1 MSVYWRSQKASNRK
15 GCARFVPS
23 RLAVSNGSNPATTIP
38 LVVLPCVCRECDF
51 LTLLLLGRQGPP
63 TLAAMHWWTTRGS
76 LATSGREKEVAGRF
90 ALHPHRGQRG
100 VPISGAKGC
109 QAEFVG
115 TACAAAGAV

>member
-76 LATSGREKEVAGRF
+76 LATSGREKEVADLLQMPPPWWKT
-90 ALHPHRGQRG
+90 ATHYH
-100 VPISGAKGC
+100 GAKQWTAPLAGTLRSP
-109 QAEFVG
+109 AE
-115 TACAAAGAV
+115 A

>member
-1 MSVYWRSQKASNRK
+1 MSVYWRSQKASNWK
-15 GCARFVPS
+15 GCARFVPA

-76 LATSGREKEVAGRF
+76 LATSGREKEVAGL
-90 ALHPHRGQRG
+90 LHWPPHHGARRVSIG
-100 VPISGAKGC
+100 GAKC
-109 QAEFVG
+109 
-115 TACAAAGAV
+115 